1 MRAPAAAMRHGSA
14 GKPRSTGSMPIIIAN
29 EYSDTISSSSRNAGL
44 WLLIAVNDATSAPAS
59 VSARATSVATRPP
72 RQ

>member
-1 MRAPAAAMRHGSA
+1 
-14 GKPRSTGSMPIIIAN
+14 MPIIIAN
-29 EYSDTISSSSRNAGL
+29 EYSDTISSSSRNTGL